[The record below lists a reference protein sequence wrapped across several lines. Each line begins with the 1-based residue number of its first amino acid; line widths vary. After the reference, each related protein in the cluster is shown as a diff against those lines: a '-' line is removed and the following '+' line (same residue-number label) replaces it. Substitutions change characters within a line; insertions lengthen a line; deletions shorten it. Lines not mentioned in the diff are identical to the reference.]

1 LKKGEQV
8 KQTMRMVYVATP
20 YAGLNVSDINRPFAA
35 KKLAIAEC
43 QKVIKAGYIPIS
55 PVLAFGEV
63 FDESVDRDKAVNAG
77 LELLS
82 HCSYIY
88 FSTHADAARSQGMKI
103 EREYANELGLTELD
117 FDFST
122 SQASIARPCD
132 QSLALWERAED

>member
-1 LKKGEQV
+1 M

-63 FDESVDRDKAVNAG
+63 FDESADREKAINAG

-88 FSTHADAARSQGMKI
+88 FSTHADAARSQGMKK

>member
-1 LKKGEQV
+1 
-8 KQTMRMVYVATP
+8 MRMVYVATP

-63 FDESVDRDKAVNAG
+63 FDESADREKAINAG

>member
-1 LKKGEQV
+1 
-8 KQTMRMVYVATP
+8 MRMVYVATP

-132 QSLALWERAED
+132 QSLALWECAED

>member
-1 LKKGEQV
+1 
-8 KQTMRMVYVATP
+8 MRMVYVATP

-63 FDESVDRDKAVNAG
+63 FDESVDRDKAINAG

>member
-1 LKKGEQV
+1 
-8 KQTMRMVYVATP
+8 MRMVYVATP

-63 FDESVDRDKAVNAG
+63 FDESVDRDKAINAG

-88 FSTHADAARSQGMKI
+88 FSTHADAARSQGMKK

>member
-1 LKKGEQV
+1 
-8 KQTMRMVYVATP
+8 MRMVYVATP

-63 FDESVDRDKAVNAG
+63 FDESVDRDKAISAG

>member
-1 LKKGEQV
+1 M

>member
-1 LKKGEQV
+1 M

-88 FSTHADAARSQGMKI
+88 FSTHADAARSQGMKK

>member
-1 LKKGEQV
+1 
-8 KQTMRMVYVATP
+8 MRMVYVATP

-43 QKVIKAGYIPIS
+43 RKVIKAGYIPIS

>member
-1 LKKGEQV
+1 
-8 KQTMRMVYVATP
+8 MRMVYVATP

-88 FSTHADAARSQGMKI
+88 FSTHADAARSQGMKK

>member
-1 LKKGEQV
+1 M

-43 QKVIKAGYIPIS
+43 RKVIKAGYIPIS

-63 FDESVDRDKAVNAG
+63 FDESADRDKAINAG

-88 FSTHADAARSQGMKI
+88 FSTHADAARSQGMKK

>member
-1 LKKGEQV
+1 
-8 KQTMRMVYVATP
+8 MRMVYVATP

-43 QKVIKAGYIPIS
+43 RKVIKAGYIPIS

-63 FDESVDRDKAVNAG
+63 FDESADRDKAINAG

>member
-1 LKKGEQV
+1 
-8 KQTMRMVYVATP
+8 MRMVYVATP

-63 FDESVDRDKAVNAG
+63 FDESVDRDMAVNAG

-132 QSLALWERAED
+132 QSLALWECAED

>member
-1 LKKGEQV
+1 M

-43 QKVIKAGYIPIS
+43 RKVIKAGYIPIS

-63 FDESVDRDKAVNAG
+63 FDESADREKAINAG

-88 FSTHADAARSQGMKI
+88 FSTHADAARSQGMKK

>member
-1 LKKGEQV
+1 
-8 KQTMRMVYVATP
+8 MRMVYVATP

>member
-1 LKKGEQV
+1 M

-63 FDESVDRDKAVNAG
+63 FDESADREKAINAG

>member
-1 LKKGEQV
+1 
-8 KQTMRMVYVATP
+8 MRMVYVATP

-43 QKVIKAGYIPIS
+43 RKVIKAGYIPIS

-63 FDESVDRDKAVNAG
+63 FDESADRDKAINAG

-88 FSTHADAARSQGMKI
+88 FSTHADAARSQGMKK

>member
-1 LKKGEQV
+1 M

-82 HCSYIY
+82 YCSYIY
-88 FSTHADAARSQGMKI
+88 FSTHADAVRSQGMKA
-103 EREYANELGLTELD
+103 EREYARELGVTELD
-117 FDFST
+117 F
-122 SQASIARPCD
+122 SQNQDGGLFEEC
-132 QSLALWERAED
+132 L

>member
-1 LKKGEQV
+1 
-8 KQTMRMVYVATP
+8 MRMVYVATP

-43 QKVIKAGYIPIS
+43 RKVIKAGYIPIS

-63 FDESVDRDKAVNAG
+63 FDESADREKAINAG

>member
-1 LKKGEQV
+1 M

-20 YAGLNVSDINRPFAA
+20 YAGLNVSDINRPCAA

-132 QSLALWERAED
+132 QSLALWECAED

>member
-1 LKKGEQV
+1 M

-43 QKVIKAGYIPIS
+43 RKVIKAGYIPIS

-63 FDESVDRDKAVNAG
+63 FDESADRDKAINAG

>member
-1 LKKGEQV
+1 
-8 KQTMRMVYVATP
+8 MRMVYVATP

-43 QKVIKAGYIPIS
+43 RKVIKAGYIPIS

-88 FSTHADAARSQGMKI
+88 FSTHTDAARSQGMKI

>member
-1 LKKGEQV
+1 
-8 KQTMRMVYVATP
+8 MVYVATP

-63 FDESVDRDKAVNAG
+63 FDESVDRDKAINAG

>member
-1 LKKGEQV
+1 
-8 KQTMRMVYVATP
+8 MRMVYVATP
-20 YAGLNVSDINRPFAA
+20 YAGLNVSDINRSFAA

-43 QKVIKAGYIPIS
+43 RKVIKAGYIPIS

-63 FDESVDRDKAVNAG
+63 FDESADREKAINAG

-88 FSTHADAARSQGMKI
+88 FSTHADAARSQGMKK

>member
-1 LKKGEQV
+1 
-8 KQTMRMVYVATP
+8 MRMVYVATP

-43 QKVIKAGYIPIS
+43 RKVIKAGYIPIS
-55 PVLAFGEV
+55 PVLAFGEL
-63 FDESVDRDKAVNAG
+63 FDESADREKAINAG

-88 FSTHADAARSQGMKI
+88 FSTHADAARSQGMKK

>member
-1 LKKGEQV
+1 M

-20 YAGLNVSDINRPFAA
+20 YTGLNVSDINRPFAA

-43 QKVIKAGYIPIS
+43 RKVIKAGYIPIS

>member
-1 LKKGEQV
+1 
-8 KQTMRMVYVATP
+8 MRMVYVATP

-63 FDESVDRDKAVNAG
+63 FDESADREKAINAG

-132 QSLALWERAED
+132 QSLAFWERAED

>member
-1 LKKGEQV
+1 M

-63 FDESVDRDKAVNAG
+63 FDESVDRDKAISAG

-117 FDFST
+117 FDFLT
-122 SQASIARPCD
+122 SQASVAHPCD

>member
-1 LKKGEQV
+1 M

-43 QKVIKAGYIPIS
+43 RKVIKAGYIPIS

-63 FDESVDRDKAVNAG
+63 FDESADREKAINAG

-88 FSTHADAARSQGMKI
+88 FSTHADAARSQGMKK

-122 SQASIARPCD
+122 SQASIARRCD

>member
-1 LKKGEQV
+1 M

-43 QKVIKAGYIPIS
+43 RKVIKAGYIPIS
-55 PVLAFGEV
+55 PVLAFGEL
-63 FDESVDRDKAVNAG
+63 FDESADREKAINAG

-88 FSTHADAARSQGMKI
+88 FSTHADAARSQGMKK

>member
-1 LKKGEQV
+1 
-8 KQTMRMVYVATP
+8 MRLVYVATP

-63 FDESVDRDKAVNAG
+63 FDESIDRDKAINAG

-88 FSTHADAARSQGMKI
+88 FSDHADAARSQGMKI

>member
-1 LKKGEQV
+1 
-8 KQTMRMVYVATP
+8 MRMVYVATP

-132 QSLALWERAED
+132 RSLALWERAED

>member
-1 LKKGEQV
+1 M

-132 QSLALWERAED
+132 QSLALWECAED

>member
-1 LKKGEQV
+1 M
-8 KQTMRMVYVATP
+8 KQTMRLVYVATP

-63 FDESVDRDKAVNAG
+63 FDESVDRDKAINAG

-88 FSTHADAARSQGMKI
+88 FSTHADAARSQGMKK

>member
-1 LKKGEQV
+1 M

-63 FDESVDRDKAVNAG
+63 FDESVDRDKAINAG

-88 FSTHADAARSQGMKI
+88 FSTHADAARSQGMKK

>member
-1 LKKGEQV
+1 
-8 KQTMRMVYVATP
+8 MRMVYVATP
-20 YAGLNVSDINRPFAA
+20 YTGLNVSDINRPFAA

-43 QKVIKAGYIPIS
+43 RKVIKAGYIPIS

>member
-43 QKVIKAGYIPIS
+43 RKVIKAGYIPIS

-63 FDESVDRDKAVNAG
+63 FDESADRDKAINAG

-88 FSTHADAARSQGMKI
+88 FSTHADAARSQGMKK